1 MESGAG
7 TLPQGELPLE
17 IAPEGATVGA
27 MNILE
32 ELQWR
37 GLLADCTDAAE
48 LAKRV
53 SPGPITLY
61 CGFDPTADSLH
72 AGNLVPLL
80 ALRRFQLL
88 GHHPLP
94 LAGGATGSIGD
105 PSGKTQ
111 ERQLLTK
118 EILASNIA
126 KVKQQLRRLLDFDCA
141 QNPAHLLDNADWTAP
156 VSYLD
161 FLRDIGKHF
170 SVNQMVAKESVRARM
185 EDREAGISYT
195 EFSYMLLQAFDF
207 YMLCRDRN
215 CELQIGGS
223 DQWGNITAGIDL
235 TRKKLGR
242 TVFGLTLP
250 LITNADGTKF
260 GKTAAGAVW
269 LDPARTSVYKFYQFW
284 IRTDDRDVARYLKYF
299 TFLTQEEI
307 AALEKQHAENP
318 GARTAHKAL
327 AKAVTDLVHGEEARK
342 AVQAASEALFG
353 VDLINPKVSQKEHL
367 GQSLDSV
374 KAELRQGSE
383 AVAPTAGEPLIGVNP
398 KSSLKRLF
406 EQSPDQVKAEL
417 RQSNEAVAPAAGE
430 PLIGVNPKASLKQL
444 FEQSP
449 DQVKAELLFDSIVED
464 LPHVEIGRMKLEG
477 AGQPLVELL
486 VLAGLCPSKGQ
497 ARKDVEGGGVYINNQ
512 REASFQR
519 AVTIKDLL
527 FGKHLLLRKGKRN
540 YVVLTAK

>member
-1 MESGAG
+1 
-7 TLPQGELPLE
+7 
-17 IAPEGATVGA
+17 

-37 GLLADCTDAAE
+37 GLLADCTDAQE

-72 AGNLVPLL
+72 VGNLVPLL

-88 GHHPLP
+88 GHHPIP

-105 PSGKTQ
+105 PSGKAQ

-118 EILASNIA
+118 EVLASNIA
-126 KVKQQLRRLLDFDCA
+126 KVKEQLCRLLDFDTPV
-141 QNPAHLLDNADWTAP
+141 NPARLLDNATWTAP
-156 VSYLD
+156 VSFLD

-207 YMLCRDRN
+207 CVLCRDYN

-242 TVFGLTLP
+242 PAFGLTLP

-269 LDPARTSVYKFYQFW
+269 LDSGRTSVYRFYQYW

-299 TFLTQEEI
+299 TFLTRDEI
-307 AALEKQHAENP
+307 AALEVQHAENP
-318 GARTAHKAL
+318 GARVAHKAL
-327 AKAVTDLVHGEEARK
+327 AKAVTDLVHGPGATTEAIR
-342 AVQAASEALFG
+342 ASEILFG
-353 VDLINPKVSQKEHL
+353 GDLAGVSEATFNEIVGEVPTKEIA
-367 GQSLDSV
+367 
-374 KAELRQGSE
+374 KAE
-383 AVAPTAGEPLIGVNP
+383 
-398 KSSLKRLF
+398 
-406 EQSPDQVKAEL
+406 
-417 RQSNEAVAPAAGE
+417 
-430 PLIGVNPKASLKQL
+430 
-444 FEQSP
+444 
-449 DQVKAELLFDSIVED
+449 
-464 LPHVEIGRMKLEG
+464 LEG
-477 AGQPLVELL
+477 AGKPLVELL
-486 VLAGLCPSKGQ
+486 VHGGLCASKGQ
-497 ARKDVEGGGVYINNQ
+497 ARKDIEGGGAYVNNV
-512 REASFQR
+512 REANFQY
-519 AVTIKDLL
+519 AVTAKDLL

-540 YVVLTAK
+540 YVVITAK